1 MNYEYKQTEKKN
13 GDRLI
18 SVRDIGENALLE
30 VEKKG
35 NMVEIITNW
44 QNFKTTKYSL
54 PVELFE
60 KIYKD
65 IMQNN
70 NA

>member
-60 KIYKD
+60 KIHKD

>member
-1 MNYEYKQTEKKN
+1 MRKFGINYEYKQTEKKN

-30 VEKKG
+30 VEK
-35 NMVEIITNW
+35 IH
-44 QNFKTTKYSL
+44 
-54 PVELFE
+54 
-60 KIYKD
+60 KD